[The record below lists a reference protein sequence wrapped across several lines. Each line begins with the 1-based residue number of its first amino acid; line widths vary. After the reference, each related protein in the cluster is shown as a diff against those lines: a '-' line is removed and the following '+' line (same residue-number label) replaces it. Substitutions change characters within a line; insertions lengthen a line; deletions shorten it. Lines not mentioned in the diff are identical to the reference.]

1 VIDKENASS
10 LKILLADDHALFR
23 EGMKHVLA
31 GFDEEVIIV
40 EADSYTQANEL
51 IDQGNG
57 FDLALVDLAMPGLD
71 NFNGLQILCDK
82 IGDTPVVVVSA
93 MEGGSEIRQ
102 AMDCGASGYIPKT
115 LDSNVVLSALKLV
128 FSGGVFL
135 PPNLLLVEDPAP
147 RDGRSSRGRARGRNR
162 SDGQARLTPRQFDVL
177 DLMAQGFS
185 NKEIARKLEL
195 AEGTVKLHVTALLK
209 ALEVSNR
216 TQAVIKASSLGLTAP
231 LPTVENPLN

>member
-1 VIDKENASS
+1 MTDQKSENVI
-10 LKILLADDHALFR
+10 KILLADDHALFR
-23 EGMKHVLA
+23 EGMKHVLS
-31 GFDEEVIIV
+31 GLEETVTIV
-40 EADSYTQANEL
+40 EADSYTQAHE
-51 IDQGNG
+51 IVDQGNG

-71 NFNGLQILCDK
+71 NFGGLEKLCEK

-135 PPNLLLVEDPAP
+135 PPNLLNADEPSS
-147 RDGRSSRGRARGRNR
+147 RGRSSRHQGRG
-162 SDGQARLTPRQFDVL
+162 DGKAKLTPRQFDVL

-185 NKEIARKLEL
+185 NKEIARKLNL

-209 ALEVSNR
+209 ALEVNNR
-216 TQAVIKASSLGLTAP
+216 TQAVIKASAMGLTSTLAHS
-231 LPTVENPLN
+231 EIAQ